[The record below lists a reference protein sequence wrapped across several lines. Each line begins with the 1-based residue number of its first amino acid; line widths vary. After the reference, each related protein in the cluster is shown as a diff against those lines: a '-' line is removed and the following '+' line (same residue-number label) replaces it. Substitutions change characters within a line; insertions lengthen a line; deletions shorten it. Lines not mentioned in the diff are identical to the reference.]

1 MIKKITKLLKIQL
14 IGSTLFVLCFR
25 GESVVTNPIPNIH
38 LFLHKRRN
46 NMYRI
51 DLTSNEVEMI
61 MENNQRVFIDDRE
74 YTPSFLDSYEEIV
87 EEDNNDSW

>member
-1 MIKKITKLLKIQL
+1 
-14 IGSTLFVLCFR
+14 
-25 GESVVTNPIPNIH
+25 
-38 LFLHKRRN
+38 
-46 NMYRI
+46 MYRI

-61 MENNQRVFIDDRE
+61 MENNQRVFIDERE